1 MHLAMT
7 HAAIHDAVQA
17 IERRYRPYGVS
28 IRGASGSSSAASAR
42 AAHDVLA
49 ALIPAQAAVLA
60 STYHAYL
67 ASHGLAENDAGVAV
81 GQQAAAGILALRA
94 ADGRFP
100 SRPPPPFL
108 GSSTTGKW
116 RPTPSYLPGP
126 PATMAPG
133 AIPWFARVAPFTLAI
148 GAQFR
153 AGPAPALGSARYA
166 RDYDEVNAL
175 GARFNSS
182 RTPAQ
187 TELANFHTDSP
198 LSIWNRTMRG
208 IAAAQGLGIADSA
221 RLFALANL
229 ATADSL
235 ITVWDTKYH
244 HVSWRPITAI
254 REGESDGSSRTAGD
268 PAWEP
273 FLNTPNYPEH
283 SSGQNSISGAMTR
296 SLSLFFGTD
305 HMHFAMTS
313 ASPLAVPDTRVYE
326 RFSDAARDVVDVRV
340 YHGVHF
346 RFADVAGR
354 AQGRDVAQWAH
365 KHFLR
370 PVRHEDDNDD
380 ESDDGEDED

>member
-1 MHLAMT
+1 
-7 HAAIHDAVQA
+7 
-17 IERRYRPYGVS
+17 
-28 IRGASGSSSAASAR
+28 
-42 AAHDVLA
+42 
-49 ALIPAQAAVLA
+49 
-60 STYHAYL
+60 
-67 ASHGLAENDAGVAV
+67 
-81 GQQAAAGILALRA
+81 
-94 ADGRFP
+94 
-100 SRPPPPFL
+100 
-108 GSSTTGKW
+108 
-116 RPTPSYLPGP
+116 
-126 PATMAPG
+126 
-133 AIPWFARVAPFTLAI
+133 
-148 GAQFR
+148 
-153 AGPAPALGSARYA
+153 
-166 RDYDEVNAL
+166 
-175 GARFNSS
+175 
-182 RTPAQ
+182 
-187 TELANFHTDSP
+187 
-198 LSIWNRTMRG
+198 MRG

-244 HVSWRPITAI
+244 YVSWRPITAI